1 MKFLLDTNI
10 CIYIINKRPLS
21 VLKKLS
27 RYEINDIAI
36 SSITVSELEYG
47 INKSTDPEKSRIAL
61 IEFLLPFQI
70 VDYDS
75 KAAKE
80 YGIIRSEL
88 EKIGQPIGAMDYLIA
103 AHAISLDLILV
114 SNNLKEFSK
123 IDKIRFENWV

>member
-1 MKFLLDTNI
+1 M
-10 CIYIINKRPLS
+10 
-21 VLKKLS
+21 
-27 RYEINDIAI
+27 
-36 SSITVSELEYG
+36 
-47 INKSTDPEKSRIAL
+47 
-61 IEFLLPFQI
+61 PFQI

-80 YGIIRSEL
+80 YGIIRAEL

>member
-1 MKFLLDTNI
+1 MKFLIDTNI
-10 CIYIINKRPLS
+10 CIYIINKRPSS

-47 INKSTDPEKSRIAL
+47 INKSTDSEKSRIAL

-80 YGIIRSEL
+80 YGIIRAEL

>member
-1 MKFLLDTNI
+1 MKFLIDTNI
-10 CIYIINKRPLS
+10 CIYIINKRPSS

-47 INKSTDPEKSRIAL
+47 INKSTDSEKSRIAL

-80 YGIIRSEL
+80 YGIIRAEL

-114 SNNLKEFSK
+114 SN
-123 IDKIRFENWV
+123 KIRFENWV